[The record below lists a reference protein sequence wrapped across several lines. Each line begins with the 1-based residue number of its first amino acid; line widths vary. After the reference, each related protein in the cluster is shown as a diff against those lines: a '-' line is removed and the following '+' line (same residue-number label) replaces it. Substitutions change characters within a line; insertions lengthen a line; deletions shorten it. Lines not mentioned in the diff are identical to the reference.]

1 MLGRWELET
10 AGCSAVGVA
19 YPCPTD
25 MGLACGESPRTRGP
39 RLEGLFPEVDR
50 ESSGRPGLSFHP
62 SLGPN
67 PVITG
72 SVLRMWR
79 MNPGLEVYGF
89 FFPP

>member
-1 MLGRWELET
+1 M
-10 AGCSAVGVA
+10 A

-25 MGLACGESPRTRGP
+25 MGLACGESPRTPGP
-39 RLEGLFPEVDR
+39 RLGGLFLEVDR

-89 FFPP
+89 FFFP